1 MSNQLPTV
9 NERSKA
15 NELSTESVY
24 RYSPE
29 PQLSFRKPILL
40 AMIATFLFI
49 GGLGYWAATA
59 KLESAAIAY
68 GDLSVLSKRQEIQH
82 LEGGIIDKLYVQEGD
97 LVEKGHLLIQLSER
111 QPMAKLDALSGQFI
125 HTLAKENRLSSEL
138 DDLPTIIWSDA
149 FGSITR
155 TEVVREAQ
163 LVQNN
168 IFEARKR
175 FFDSKLSIIEQSISG
190 ANLEL
195 ENLKQT
201 KLIERERLNFIEEE
215 IDSNQA
221 LVQKGFSGKSTLLQL
236 KRLAAEVRSD
246 LSQLDRQSL
255 TVSKRL
261 DESQAQID
269 ELKLER
275 LNEIVEQ
282 LRDTQT
288 EMVAV
293 REEYHS
299 AQDIVAR
306 TSIKAPISGRVVNM
320 QVFTEKGVIGSGQTL
335 LELVPQDDK
344 LLVEAKVN
352 PQDIDL
358 VSVGQQARIRL
369 TAFNARSLAPLDGTV
384 LTISADKLSDE
395 NQEDFYLARI
405 AISDEDTTRYR
416 LTSGMNAE
424 VLILSE
430 PRTPLSYLLKP
441 LTESMNRAFRE
452 E

>member
-9 NERSKA
+9 NQS
-15 NELSTESVY
+15 STEIVY
-24 RYSPE
+24 RFSPKAR
-29 PQLSFRKPILL
+29 LSFRKPILL
-40 AMIATFLFI
+40 GVVTLSVFL

-68 GDLSVLSKRQEIQH
+68 GDLSVFTKRQEIQH
-82 LEGGIIDKLYVQEGD
+82 LEGGIIEKLYVQEGD
-97 LVEKGHLLIQLSER
+97 LVEKGQLLIQLSKR
-111 QPMAKLDALSGQFI
+111 QAMAKLDSLSGRFI
-125 HTLAKENRLSSEL
+125 HTLAKENRLSAEL
-138 DDLPTIIWSDA
+138 DELPTIVWSDDLE
-149 FGSITR
+149 SIPR
-155 TEVVREAQ
+155 VDIVQEAQ
-163 LVQNN
+163 LVQNK

-195 ENLKQT
+195 ENLQQT
-201 KLIERERLNFIEEE
+201 KVIETERLNFIAEE

-236 KRLAAEVRSD
+236 KRLAAEVRST

-255 TVSKRL
+255 TVRKRL
-261 DESQAQID
+261 DENLAQIE

-275 LNEIVEQ
+275 LNEIVEE
-282 LRDTQT
+282 LRNTKT
-288 EMVAV
+288 EIVAI
-293 REEYHS
+293 REEYRS

-306 TSIKAPISGRVVNM
+306 TTINAPISGRVVNM
-320 QVFTEKGVIGSGQTL
+320 QVFTEKGVIGSGETL

-344 LLVEAKVN
+344 LLVEARVN

-358 VSVGQQARIRL
+358 VNPGQQAHVRL
-369 TAFNARSLAPLDGTV
+369 TALNARTLAPLDGTV
-384 LTISADKLSDE
+384 LTISADKLSQE

-405 AISDEDTTRYR
+405 AISPEDVTKHR

-430 PRTPLSYLLKP
+430 PRTPLSYLIKP
-441 LTESMNRAFRE
+441 ITESMNRAFRE

>member
-9 NERSKA
+9 NQS
-15 NELSTESVY
+15 STEIVY
-24 RYSPE
+24 RYSPKAR
-29 PQLSFRKPILL
+29 LSFRKPILL
-40 AMIATFLFI
+40 GVVTLSVFL

-68 GDLSVLSKRQEIQH
+68 GDLSVLTKRQEIQH
-82 LEGGIIDKLYVQEGD
+82 LEGGIIEKLYVQEGD
-97 LVEKGHLLIQLSER
+97 LVEKGQLLIQLSKR
-111 QPMAKLDALSGQFI
+111 QAMAKLDSLSGRFI
-125 HTLAKENRLSSEL
+125 HTLAKENRLSAEL
-138 DDLPTIIWSDA
+138 DELPTIVWSDDLE
-149 FGSITR
+149 SIPR
-155 TEVVREAQ
+155 VDIVQEAQ
-163 LVQNN
+163 LVQNK

-195 ENLKQT
+195 ENLQQT
-201 KLIERERLNFIEEE
+201 KVIETERLNFIAEE

-236 KRLAAEVRSD
+236 KRLAAEVRST

-255 TVSKRL
+255 TVRKRL
-261 DESQAQID
+261 DENLAQIE

-275 LNEIVEQ
+275 LNEIVEE
-282 LRDTQT
+282 LRNTKT
-288 EMVAV
+288 EIVAI
-293 REEYHS
+293 REEYRS

-306 TSIKAPISGRVVNM
+306 TTINAPISGRVVNM
-320 QVFTEKGVIGSGQTL
+320 QVFTEKGVIGSGETL

-344 LLVEAKVN
+344 LLVEARVN

-358 VSVGQQARIRL
+358 VNPGQQAHVRL
-369 TAFNARSLAPLDGTV
+369 TALNARTLAPLDGTV
-384 LTISADKLSDE
+384 LTISADKLSQE

-405 AISDEDTTRYR
+405 AISPEDVTKHR

-430 PRTPLSYLLKP
+430 PRTPLSYLIKP
-441 LTESMNRAFRE
+441 ITESMNRAFRE

>member
-9 NERSKA
+9 NQS
-15 NELSTESVY
+15 STEIVY
-24 RYSPE
+24 RFSPKAR
-29 PQLSFRKPILL
+29 LSFRKPILL
-40 AMIATFLFI
+40 GVVTLSVFL

-68 GDLSVLSKRQEIQH
+68 GDLSVLTKRQEIQH
-82 LEGGIIDKLYVQEGD
+82 LEGGIIEKLYVQEGD
-97 LVEKGHLLIQLSER
+97 LVEKGQLLIQLSKR
-111 QPMAKLDALSGQFI
+111 QAMAKLDSLSGRFI
-125 HTLAKENRLSSEL
+125 HTLAKENRLSAEL
-138 DDLPTIIWSDA
+138 DELPTIVWSDDLE
-149 FGSITR
+149 SIPR
-155 TEVVREAQ
+155 VDIVQEAQ
-163 LVQNN
+163 LVQNK

-195 ENLKQT
+195 ENLQQT
-201 KLIERERLNFIEEE
+201 KVIETERLNFIAEE

-236 KRLAAEVRSD
+236 KRLAAEVRST

-255 TVSKRL
+255 TVRKRL
-261 DESQAQID
+261 DENLAQIE

-275 LNEIVEQ
+275 LNEIVEE
-282 LRDTQT
+282 LRNTKT
-288 EMVAV
+288 EIVAI
-293 REEYHS
+293 REEYRS

-306 TSIKAPISGRVVNM
+306 TTINAPISGRVVNM
-320 QVFTEKGVIGSGQTL
+320 QVFTEKGVIGSGETL

-344 LLVEAKVN
+344 LLVEARVN

-358 VSVGQQARIRL
+358 VNPGQQAHVRL
-369 TAFNARSLAPLDGTV
+369 TALNARMLAPLDGTV
-384 LTISADKLSDE
+384 LTISADKLSQE

-405 AISDEDTTRYR
+405 AISPEDVTKHR

-430 PRTPLSYLLKP
+430 PRTPLSYLIKP
-441 LTESMNRAFRE
+441 ITESMNRAFRE

>member
-9 NERSKA
+9 NQS
-15 NELSTESVY
+15 STEIVY
-24 RYSPE
+24 RFSPKAR
-29 PQLSFRKPILL
+29 LSFRKPILL
-40 AMIATFLFI
+40 GVVTLSVFL

-68 GDLSVLSKRQEIQH
+68 GDLSVLTKRQEIQH
-82 LEGGIIDKLYVQEGD
+82 LEGGIIEKLYVQEGD
-97 LVEKGHLLIQLSER
+97 LVEKGQLLIQLSKR
-111 QPMAKLDALSGQFI
+111 QAMAKLDSLSGRFI
-125 HTLAKENRLSSEL
+125 HTLAKENRLSAEL
-138 DDLPTIIWSDA
+138 DELPTIVWSDDLE
-149 FGSITR
+149 SIPR
-155 TEVVREAQ
+155 VDIVQEAQ
-163 LVQNN
+163 LVQNK

-195 ENLKQT
+195 ENLQQT
-201 KLIERERLNFIEEE
+201 KVIETERLNFIAEE

-236 KRLAAEVRSD
+236 KRLAAEVRST

-255 TVSKRL
+255 TVRKRL
-261 DESQAQID
+261 DENLAQIE

-275 LNEIVEQ
+275 LNEIVEE
-282 LRDTQT
+282 LRNTKT
-288 EMVAV
+288 EIVAI
-293 REEYHS
+293 REEYRF

-306 TSIKAPISGRVVNM
+306 TTINAPISGRVVNM
-320 QVFTEKGVIGSGQTL
+320 QVFTEKGVIGSGETL

-344 LLVEAKVN
+344 LLVEARVN

-358 VSVGQQARIRL
+358 VNPGQQAHVRL
-369 TAFNARSLAPLDGTV
+369 TALNARTLAPLDGTV
-384 LTISADKLSDE
+384 LTISADKLSQE

-405 AISDEDTTRYR
+405 AISPEDVTKHR

-430 PRTPLSYLLKP
+430 PRTPLSYLIKP
-441 LTESMNRAFRE
+441 ITESMNRAFRE

>member
-9 NERSKA
+9 NQS
-15 NELSTESVY
+15 STEIVY
-24 RYSPE
+24 RFSPKAR
-29 PQLSFRKPILL
+29 LSFRKPILL
-40 AMIATFLFI
+40 GVVTLSVFL

-68 GDLSVLSKRQEIQH
+68 GDLSVLTKRQEIQH
-82 LEGGIIDKLYVQEGD
+82 LEGGIIEKLYVQEGD
-97 LVEKGHLLIQLSER
+97 LVEKGQLLIQLSKR
-111 QPMAKLDALSGQFI
+111 QAMAKLDSLSGRFI
-125 HTLAKENRLSSEL
+125 HTLAKENRLSAEL
-138 DDLPTIIWSDA
+138 DELPTIVWSDDLE
-149 FGSITR
+149 SIPR
-155 TEVVREAQ
+155 VDIVQEAK
-163 LVQNN
+163 LVQNK

-195 ENLKQT
+195 ENLQQT
-201 KLIERERLNFIEEE
+201 KVIETERLNFIAEE

-236 KRLAAEVRSD
+236 KRLAAEVRST

-255 TVSKRL
+255 TVRKRL
-261 DESQAQID
+261 DENLAQIE

-275 LNEIVEQ
+275 LNEIVEE
-282 LRDTQT
+282 LRNTKT
-288 EMVAV
+288 EIVAI
-293 REEYHS
+293 REEYRS

-306 TSIKAPISGRVVNM
+306 TTINAPISGRVVNM
-320 QVFTEKGVIGSGQTL
+320 QVFTEKGVIGSGETL

-344 LLVEAKVN
+344 LLVEARVN

-358 VSVGQQARIRL
+358 VNPGQQAHVRL
-369 TAFNARSLAPLDGTV
+369 TALNARTLAPLDGTV
-384 LTISADKLSDE
+384 LTISADKLSQE

-405 AISDEDTTRYR
+405 AISPEDVTKHR

-430 PRTPLSYLLKP
+430 PRTPLSYLIKP
-441 LTESMNRAFRE
+441 ITESMNRAFRE

>member
-9 NERSKA
+9 NQS
-15 NELSTESVY
+15 STEIVY
-24 RYSPE
+24 RFSPKAR
-29 PQLSFRKPILL
+29 LSFRKPILL
-40 AMIATFLFI
+40 GVVTLSVFL

-68 GDLSVLSKRQEIQH
+68 GDLSVLTKRQEIQH
-82 LEGGIIDKLYVQEGD
+82 LEGGIIEKLYVQEGD
-97 LVEKGHLLIQLSER
+97 LVEKGQLLIQLSKR
-111 QPMAKLDALSGQFI
+111 QAMAKLDSLSGRFI
-125 HTLAKENRLSSEL
+125 HTLAKENRLSAEL
-138 DDLPTIIWSDA
+138 DELPTIVWSDDLEN
-149 FGSITR
+149 IPR
-155 TEVVREAQ
+155 VDIVQEAQ
-163 LVQNN
+163 LVQNK

-195 ENLKQT
+195 ENLQQT
-201 KLIERERLNFIEEE
+201 KVIETERLNFIAEE

-236 KRLAAEVRSD
+236 KRLAAEVRST

-255 TVSKRL
+255 TVRKRL
-261 DESQAQID
+261 DENLAQIE

-275 LNEIVEQ
+275 LNEIVEE
-282 LRDTQT
+282 LRNTKT
-288 EMVAV
+288 EIVAI
-293 REEYHS
+293 REEYRS

-306 TSIKAPISGRVVNM
+306 TTINAPISGRVVNM
-320 QVFTEKGVIGSGQTL
+320 QVFTEKGVIGSGETL

-344 LLVEAKVN
+344 LLVEARVN

-358 VSVGQQARIRL
+358 VNPGQQAHVRL
-369 TAFNARSLAPLDGTV
+369 TALNARALAPLDGTV
-384 LTISADKLSDE
+384 LTISADKLSQE

-405 AISDEDTTRYR
+405 AISPEDVTKHR

-430 PRTPLSYLLKP
+430 PRTPLSYLIKP
-441 LTESMNRAFRE
+441 ITESMNRAFRE

>member
-9 NERSKA
+9 NQS
-15 NELSTESVY
+15 STEIVY
-24 RYSPE
+24 RFSPKAR
-29 PQLSFRKPILL
+29 LSFRKPILL
-40 AMIATFLFI
+40 GVVTLSVFL

-68 GDLSVLSKRQEIQH
+68 GDLSVLTKRQEIQH
-82 LEGGIIDKLYVQEGD
+82 LEGGIIEKLYVQEGD
-97 LVEKGHLLIQLSER
+97 LVEKGQLLIQLSKR
-111 QPMAKLDALSGQFI
+111 QAMAKLDSLSGRFI
-125 HTLAKENRLSSEL
+125 HTLAKENRLSAEL
-138 DDLPTIIWSDA
+138 DELPTIVWSDDLE
-149 FGSITR
+149 SIPR
-155 TEVVREAQ
+155 VDIVQEAQ
-163 LVQNN
+163 LVQNK

-195 ENLKQT
+195 ENLQQT
-201 KLIERERLNFIEEE
+201 KVIETERLNFIDEE

-236 KRLAAEVRSD
+236 KRLAAEVRST

-255 TVSKRL
+255 TVRKRL
-261 DESQAQID
+261 DENLAQIE

-275 LNEIVEQ
+275 LNEIVEE
-282 LRDTQT
+282 LRNTKT
-288 EMVAV
+288 EIVAI
-293 REEYHS
+293 REEYRS

-306 TSIKAPISGRVVNM
+306 TTINAPISGRVVNM
-320 QVFTEKGVIGSGQTL
+320 QVFTEKGVIGSGETL

-344 LLVEAKVN
+344 LLVEARVN

-358 VSVGQQARIRL
+358 VNPGQQAHVRL
-369 TAFNARSLAPLDGTV
+369 TALNARTLAPLDGTV
-384 LTISADKLSDE
+384 LTISADKLSQE

-405 AISDEDTTRYR
+405 AISPEDVTKHR

-430 PRTPLSYLLKP
+430 PRTPLSYLIKP
-441 LTESMNRAFRE
+441 ITESMNRAFRE

>member
-9 NERSKA
+9 NQS
-15 NELSTESVY
+15 STEIVY
-24 RYSPE
+24 RFSPKAR
-29 PQLSFRKPILL
+29 LSFRKPILL
-40 AMIATFLFI
+40 GVVTLSVFL

-68 GDLSVLSKRQEIQH
+68 GDLSVLTKRQEIQH
-82 LEGGIIDKLYVQEGD
+82 LEGGIIEKLYVQEGD
-97 LVEKGHLLIQLSER
+97 LVEKGQLLIQLSKR
-111 QPMAKLDALSGQFI
+111 QAMAKLDSLSGRFI
-125 HTLAKENRLSSEL
+125 HTLAKENRLSAEL
-138 DDLPTIIWSDA
+138 DELPTIVWSDDLEN
-149 FGSITR
+149 IPR
-155 TEVVREAQ
+155 VDIVQEAQ
-163 LVQNN
+163 LVQNK

-195 ENLKQT
+195 ENLQQT
-201 KLIERERLNFIEEE
+201 KVIETERLNFIAEE

-236 KRLAAEVRSD
+236 KRLAAEVRST

-255 TVSKRL
+255 TVRKRL
-261 DESQAQID
+261 DENLAQIE

-275 LNEIVEQ
+275 LNEIVEE
-282 LRDTQT
+282 LRNTKT
-288 EMVAV
+288 EIVAI
-293 REEYHS
+293 REEYRS

-306 TSIKAPISGRVVNM
+306 TTINAPISGRVVNM
-320 QVFTEKGVIGSGQTL
+320 QVFTEKGVIGSGETL

-344 LLVEAKVN
+344 LLVEARVN

-358 VSVGQQARIRL
+358 VNPGQQAHVRL
-369 TAFNARSLAPLDGTV
+369 TALNARTLAPLDGTV
-384 LTISADKLSDE
+384 LTISADKLSQE

-405 AISDEDTTRYR
+405 AISPEDVTKHR

-430 PRTPLSYLLKP
+430 PRTPLSYLIKP
-441 LTESMNRAFRE
+441 ITESMNRAFRE

>member
-1 MSNQLPTV
+1 MSNQLPAV
-9 NERSKA
+9 NQHPSE
-15 NELSTESVY
+15 TVY
-24 RYSPE
+24 RFSP
-29 PQLSFRKPILL
+29 QAKLSFRKPILL
-40 AMIATFLFI
+40 GVVTLSIFL

-68 GDLSVLSKRQEIQH
+68 GDLSFLTKRQEIQH
-82 LEGGIIDKLYVQEGD
+82 LEGGIIEKLYVQEGD
-97 LVEKGHLLIQLSER
+97 LVEKGQLLIQLSKR
-111 QPMAKLDALSGQFI
+111 QAMAKLDSLSGQFI
-125 HTLAKENRLSSEL
+125 HTLAKENRLSAEL
-138 DDLPTIIWSDA
+138 DELPTIVWSDDLE
-149 FGSITR
+149 SIPR
-155 TEVVREAQ
+155 VDIVQEAQ
-163 LVQNN
+163 LVQNK

-195 ENLKQT
+195 ENLQQT
-201 KLIERERLNFIEEE
+201 KVIERERLNFIAEE

-236 KRLAAEVRSD
+236 KRLAAEVRST

-261 DESQAQID
+261 DENQAQIE

-275 LNEIVEQ
+275 LNEIVEE
-282 LRDTQT
+282 LRNTKK
-288 EMVAV
+288 EIVAI
-293 REEYHS
+293 REEYRS

-306 TSIKAPISGRVVNM
+306 TTINAPIAGRVVNM
-320 QVFTEKGVIGSGQTL
+320 QVFTEKGVIGSGETL

-344 LLVEAKVN
+344 LLVEARVN

-358 VSVGQQARIRL
+358 VNPGQQAHVRL
-369 TAFNARSLAPLDGTV
+369 TALNARTLAPLDGTV
-384 LTISADKLSDE
+384 LTISADKLSQE

-405 AISDEDTTRYR
+405 AISQEDVAKYR

-430 PRTPLSYLLKP
+430 PRTPLSYLIKP
-441 LTESMNRAFRE
+441 ITESMNRAFRE

>member
-9 NERSKA
+9 NEMAAEKVFRFKPDA
-15 NELSTESVY
+15 ELH
-24 RYSPE
+24 
-29 PQLSFRKPILL
+29 LKGPIFL
-40 AMIATFLFI
+40 AILTLTLFL

-97 LVEKGHLLIQLSER
+97 LVEKGQLLIQLSER
-111 QPMAKLDALSGQFI
+111 QATAKLDALGGQYI
-125 HTLAKENRLSSEL
+125 HTLAKENRLNAEL
-138 DDLPTIIWSDA
+138 DELPGINWSQDLETIQSTDVV
-149 FGSITR
+149 
-155 TEVVREAQ
+155 TEAKS
-163 LVQNN
+163 VQNK

-175 FFDSKLSIIEQSISG
+175 FFDSKLSIINQSISG

-201 KLIERERLNFIEEE
+201 KVIERERLKFIEEE
-215 IDSNQA
+215 ITSNQA
-221 LVQKGFSGKSTLLQL
+221 LVQKGFSGKSALLQL
-236 KRLAAEVRSD
+236 KRLAAEVRST

-261 DESQAQID
+261 DENQAKIE
-269 ELKLER
+269 ELRLER
-275 LNEIVEQ
+275 LNEIVEE
-282 LRDTQT
+282 LRNTKT
-288 EMVAV
+288 EMVTI
-293 REEYHS
+293 REEYRS
-299 AQDIVAR
+299 AKDVVAR
-306 TSIKAPISGRVVNM
+306 TAIVAPISGRVVNM
-320 QVFTEKGVIGSGQTL
+320 QVFTEKGVIGSGETL

-344 LLVEAKVN
+344 LLVEARVS

-358 VSVGQQARIRL
+358 ITPGQHAQIRL
-369 TAFNARSLAPLDGTV
+369 TALNARTLAPLDGTV
-384 LTISADKLSDE
+384 LTISADKLSEQNED
-395 NQEDFYLARI
+395 DFYLARI
-405 AISDEDTTRYR
+405 ALSQEDVTKHR

-430 PRTPLSYLLKP
+430 PRTPLSYLVKP

-452 E
+452 D

>member
-9 NERSKA
+9 NEMASEKVFRFKPDA
-15 NELSTESVY
+15 ELH
-24 RYSPE
+24 
-29 PQLSFRKPILL
+29 LKGPIFL
-40 AMIATFLFI
+40 AILTLTLFL

-97 LVEKGHLLIQLSER
+97 LVEKGQLLIQLSER
-111 QPMAKLDALSGQFI
+111 QATAKLDALGGQYI
-125 HTLAKENRLSSEL
+125 HSLAKENRLNAEL
-138 DDLPTIIWSDA
+138 DELPDINWSQDLETIQSTDVV
-149 FGSITR
+149 
-155 TEVVREAQ
+155 TEAKS
-163 LVQNN
+163 VQNK

-175 FFDSKLSIIEQSISG
+175 FFDSKLSIINQSISG

-201 KLIERERLNFIEEE
+201 KVIERERLKFIEEE
-215 IDSNQA
+215 ITSNQA
-221 LVQKGFSGKSTLLQL
+221 LVQKGFSGKSALLQL
-236 KRLAAEVRSD
+236 KRLAAEVRST

-261 DESQAQID
+261 DENQAKIE
-269 ELKLER
+269 ELRLER
-275 LNEIVEQ
+275 LNEIVEE
-282 LRDTQT
+282 LRNTKT
-288 EMVAV
+288 EMVTI
-293 REEYHS
+293 REEYRS
-299 AQDIVAR
+299 AKDVVAR
-306 TSIKAPISGRVVNM
+306 TAIVAPISGRVVNM
-320 QVFTEKGVIGSGQTL
+320 QVFTEKGVIGSGETL

-344 LLVEAKVN
+344 LLVEARVS

-358 VSVGQQARIRL
+358 ITPGQHAQIRL
-369 TAFNARSLAPLDGTV
+369 TALNARTLAPLDGTV
-384 LTISADKLSDE
+384 LTISADKLSEQNED
-395 NQEDFYLARI
+395 DFYLARI
-405 AISDEDTTRYR
+405 ALSQEDVTKHR

-430 PRTPLSYLLKP
+430 PRTPLSYLVKP

-452 E
+452 D

>member
-9 NERSKA
+9 NQS
-15 NELSTESVY
+15 STEIVY
-24 RYSPE
+24 RFSPKAR
-29 PQLSFRKPILL
+29 LSFRKPILL
-40 AMIATFLFI
+40 GVVTLSVFL

-68 GDLSVLSKRQEIQH
+68 GDLSVLTKRQEIQH
-82 LEGGIIDKLYVQEGD
+82 LEGGIIEKLYVQEGD
-97 LVEKGHLLIQLSER
+97 LVEKGQLLIQLSKR
-111 QPMAKLDALSGQFI
+111 QAMAKLDSLSGRFI
-125 HTLAKENRLSSEL
+125 HTLAKENRLSAEL
-138 DDLPTIIWSDA
+138 DELPTIVWSDDLE
-149 FGSITR
+149 SIPR
-155 TEVVREAQ
+155 VDIVQEAQ
-163 LVQNN
+163 LVQNK

-195 ENLKQT
+195 ENLQQT
-201 KLIERERLNFIEEE
+201 KVIETERLNFIAEE

-221 LVQKGFSGKSTLLQL
+221 LVKKGFSGKSTLLQL
-236 KRLAAEVRSD
+236 KRLAAEVRST

-255 TVSKRL
+255 TVRKRL
-261 DESQAQID
+261 DENLAQIE

-275 LNEIVEQ
+275 LNEIVEE
-282 LRDTQT
+282 LRNTKT
-288 EMVAV
+288 EIVAI
-293 REEYHS
+293 REEYRS

-306 TSIKAPISGRVVNM
+306 TTINAPISGRVVNM
-320 QVFTEKGVIGSGQTL
+320 QVFTEKGVIGSGETL

-344 LLVEAKVN
+344 LLVEARVN

-358 VSVGQQARIRL
+358 VNPGQQAHVRL
-369 TAFNARSLAPLDGTV
+369 TALNARTLAPLDGTV
-384 LTISADKLSDE
+384 LTISADKLSQE

-405 AISDEDTTRYR
+405 AISPEDVTKHR

-430 PRTPLSYLLKP
+430 PRTPLSYLIKP
-441 LTESMNRAFRE
+441 ITESMNRAFRE